1 MALLPTGIKGLVF
14 AALLAAIVSSLA
26 SMCNSI
32 STIFHRR
39 SLPSMVSKEW
49 LDRNLVFSGRL
60 TALVA
65 MAIAMAAAQPL
76 LGNFDQAF
84 QYIQE
89 FTGFFTPGI
98 VAIFLLGMFW
108 GKTTATGALLA
119 AVGSAVLSLAMKL
132 LLPALPFIDRVGIV
146 FLLCVAI
153 AVVWSLARPQPQPG
167 YIEPSGVSFATS
179 TGFNAAAV
187 VVTCILTFF
196 YVTLV
201 VICGS
206 RHGFA
211 LVCAVAVLAFSE
223 STLADPAHC
232 KPTLVEN
239 FEDKLDPTVW
249 RTVEGD
255 GCDIG
260 LCGWGNNEVQH
271 YADQAVR
278 VVDGVLSITV
288 AEKDGRITSGKLV
301 SEDLF
306 HQQYG
311 RFEARINL
319 PSGRGLWPAFWMMPQ
334 GDSPMAP

>member
-1 MALLPTGIKGLVF
+1 M
-14 AALLAAIVSSLA
+14 
-26 SMCNSI
+26 
-32 STIFHRR
+32 
-39 SLPSMVSKEW
+39 
-49 LDRNLVFSGRL
+49 
-60 TALVA
+60 
-65 MAIAMAAAQPL
+65 
-76 LGNFDQAF
+76 
-84 QYIQE
+84 
-89 FTGFFTPGI
+89 
-98 VAIFLLGMFW
+98 
-108 GKTTATGALLA
+108 
-119 AVGSAVLSLAMKL
+119 
-132 LLPALPFIDRVGIV
+132 
-146 FLLCVAI
+146 
-153 AVVWSLARPQPQPG
+153 
-167 YIEPSGVSFATS
+167 
-179 TGFNAAAV
+179 
-187 VVTCILTFF
+187 
-196 YVTLV
+196 
-201 VICGS
+201 VICGF
-206 RHGFA
+206 RHWFA

-306 HQQYG
+306 NQQYG

-319 PSGRGLWPAFWMMPQ
+319 PSGR
-334 GDSPMAP
+334 